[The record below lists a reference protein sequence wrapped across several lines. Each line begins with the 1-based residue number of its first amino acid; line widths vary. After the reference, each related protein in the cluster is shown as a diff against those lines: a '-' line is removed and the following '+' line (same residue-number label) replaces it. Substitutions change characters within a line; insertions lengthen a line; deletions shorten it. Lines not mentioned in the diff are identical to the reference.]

1 MLAVCCMWLLALAL
15 PLAADGQAG
24 DASPSVI
31 ALAAAPS
38 PLSMNEAV
46 ALALEHSPLV
56 RIAEENYNRA
66 TGAVTEAK
74 GGARP
79 NLAISGSYIRNDKA
93 SEAEFGGGFPGMEGG
108 GKIVTQ
114 PLSTKQARAT
124 LSQPIDIS
132 GLLGASV
139 SAAEYGKVAADAG
152 LQAARQDVALGVRS
166 AYLQVLQARDQQT
179 VSQDSVTRLKEYVRI
194 AQVRFDAGSAP
205 KYDVIRAQ
213 TELVN
218 AEQTLIT
225 SQNAGRLAE
234 AQLASVLGMRL
245 PPDMQL
251 TAPSTG
257 DRDLP
262 PMEDVM
268 ARALT
273 ARPEAVADKA
283 AELAADR
290 GILIAR
296 RGLKPGMR
304 VDGNLNWN
312 GTTTQLNSRQF
323 SADLMLSVSVP
334 VFDSGVT
341 KGRVEQARAAAG
353 SAKAA
358 SAQTQLTIRLEVE
371 QAYVSIENARKRLDS
386 ARAVVGQAE
395 EGMRLARVRYENGVS
410 APIEVTDA
418 QLALTVAQTKLVDSR
433 HDLLLAYARLAR
445 AAADDSFAVHQN

>member
-1 MLAVCCMWLLALAL
+1 MLAACCVWLLALAV
-15 PLAADGQAG
+15 PLAAGGQAG

-31 ALAAAPS
+31 ALAVAPS
-38 PLSMNEAV
+38 PLSMKEAV
-46 ALALEHSPLV
+46 ALALEHSPIV

-79 NLAISGSYIRNDKA
+79 SLAISGSYIRNDRA
-93 SEAEFGGGFPGMEGG
+93 MEADFGGDIPGMEGG

-114 PLSTKQARAT
+114 PLSTRQARAT

-139 SAAEYGKVAADAG
+139 SAADCGKVAASAG

-166 AYLQVLQARDQQT
+166 AYLRVLQAREQQT
-179 VSQDSVTRLKEYVRI
+179 VSQDSVARLKEYLRL

-218 AEQTLIT
+218 AEQGLIA
-225 SQNAGRLAE
+225 SQNGVRLAE

-245 PPDMQL
+245 PPDPQL
-251 TAPSTG
+251 AAPSTG

-268 ARALT
+268 TRALT

-283 AELAADR
+283 AELAAGR

-304 VDGNLNWN
+304 VDGNVNWN
-312 GTTTQLNSRQF
+312 GTTTQFNNRQF

-341 KGRVEQARAAAG
+341 RGRVEQARAAAG

-371 QAYVSIENARKRLDS
+371 QAYASIENARKRLDS
-386 ARAVVGQAE
+386 ARAVLAQAE
-395 EGMRLARVRYENGVS
+395 EGMRLARVRYESGVS
-410 APIEVTDA
+410 TPIEVTDA
-418 QLALTVAQTKLVDSR
+418 QLALTEAQTNLVNAR
-433 HDLLLAYARLAR
+433 HDLLLACASLAR
-445 AAADDSFAVHQN
+445 AAADDSYAVDQN